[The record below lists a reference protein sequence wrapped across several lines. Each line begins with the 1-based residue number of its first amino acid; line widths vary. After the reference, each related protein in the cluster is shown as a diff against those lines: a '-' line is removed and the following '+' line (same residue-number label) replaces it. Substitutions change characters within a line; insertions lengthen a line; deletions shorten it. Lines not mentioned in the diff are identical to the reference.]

1 MGSPCLDTRKKQ
13 PFLNHIFIQSCFP
26 KKVFICFSAGYF
38 GCLALSEVLKMDKVR
53 KYFGKFAA
61 VDDISF
67 SLKEGGI
74 YLLIGPNGCGKTTLV
89 NCISGIYTPDEGHIH
104 YRDAD
109 ITGEEMFKIARRGL
123 VRTFQIASP
132 FLRLTTLEN
141 MLVAL
146 PDNVGENILL
156 SLFKPTWIDS
166 EINAVRRASE
176 LLKVLGL
183 RHVWNN
189 PANTLSGGELKL
201 LEIGRALMC
210 GAETILLDEP
220 VGSIDP
226 VLCHQ
231 IFSHVLRLRDE
242 LGITFLVIE
251 HRLEVAAQYAD
262 HVFAMDRGRLVT
274 EGTAEEVFEDERVIK
289 AYLGE

>member
-1 MGSPCLDTRKKQ
+1 
-13 PFLNHIFIQSCFP
+13 
-26 KKVFICFSAGYF
+26 
-38 GCLALSEVLKMDKVR
+38 LSDILRIDNVR
-53 KYFGKFAA
+53 KYFGRFAA
-61 VDDISF
+61 VDGISLG
-67 SLKEGGI
+67 LKEGGV
-74 YLLIGPNGCGKTTLV
+74 YLLVGPNGCGKSTLV
-89 NCISGIYTPDEGHIH
+89 NCISGFFHPEEGRIY
-104 YRDAD
+104 YRNVE
-109 ITGEEMFKIARRGL
+109 ITKEDMYKIARRGL

-132 FLRLTTLEN
+132 FLALTTLEN

-146 PDNVGENILL
+146 PDNAGENIFF
-156 SLFKPTWIDS
+156 SLFKPTWEGS
-166 EINAVRRASE
+166 EVNAVRRASE
-176 LLKVLGL
+176 LLRVLGL
-183 RHVWNN
+183 RHVWSM

-226 VLCHQ
+226 KLCHQ

-242 LGITFLVIE
+242 LGLTFLVIE

-262 HVFAMDRGRLVT
+262 HVFAMDRGRLVC
-274 EGTAEEVFEDERVIK
+274 EGTAEEVFEDPRVIA

>member
-1 MGSPCLDTRKKQ
+1 M
-13 PFLNHIFIQSCFP
+13 
-26 KKVFICFSAGYF
+26 
-38 GCLALSEVLKMDKVR
+38 SEILRIDNVS

-61 VDDISF
+61 VDGISF
-67 SLKEGGI
+67 GLKEGGI
-74 YLLIGPNGCGKTTLV
+74 FLLVGPNGCGKSTLV
-89 NCISGIYTPDEGHIH
+89 NCISGFFRPEEGNIY
-104 YRDAD
+104 YREAD
-109 ITGEEMFKIARRGL
+109 ITGEDMFKIARRGL

-146 PDNVGENILL
+146 PDNAGENILF
-156 SLFKPTWIDS
+156 SLFKPTWAGS
-166 EINAVRRASE
+166 EIDAVRRASE
-176 LLKVLGL
+176 LLRVLGL
-183 RHVWNN
+183 RHVWSM

-226 VLCHQ
+226 KLCHQ

-262 HVFAMDRGRLVT
+262 HVFAMDRGKLVT
-274 EGTAEEVFEDERVIK
+274 EGTAEEVFEDPRVIA

>member
-1 MGSPCLDTRKKQ
+1 M
-13 PFLNHIFIQSCFP
+13 
-26 KKVFICFSAGYF
+26 
-38 GCLALSEVLKMDKVR
+38 SEILRIDKVR
-53 KYFGKFAA
+53 KYFGRFAA
-61 VDDISF
+61 VDDISIG
-67 SLKEGGI
+67 LKEGGI
-74 YLLIGPNGCGKTTLV
+74 YLLVGPNGCGKTTLT
-89 NCISGIYTPDEGHIH
+89 NCISGIFHAEEGNIY
-104 YRDAD
+104 YRDED
-109 ITGEEMFKIARRGL
+109 ITKEEMYKIARRGL

-146 PDNVGENILL
+146 PDNKGENIAYSLL
-156 SLFKPTWIDS
+156 KPTWIDS
-166 EINAVRRASE
+166 EINAVRRATE

-183 RHVWNN
+183 KHVWNK

-201 LEIGRALMC
+201 LEIGRTLMA
-210 GAETILLDEP
+210 GADTIILDEP

-226 VLCHQ
+226 KLCHQ
-231 IFSHVLRLRDE
+231 IFNHVLRLRDE

-262 HVFAMDRGRLVT
+262 HVFAMDRGKLVT
-274 EGTAEEVFEDERVIK
+274 EGTAEEVFEDPRVIE

>member
-1 MGSPCLDTRKKQ
+1 M
-13 PFLNHIFIQSCFP
+13 
-26 KKVFICFSAGYF
+26 
-38 GCLALSEVLKMDKVR
+38 SEVLRIEGVS

-61 VDDISF
+61 VDGMSF
-67 SLKEGGI
+67 GLKEGGI
-74 YLLIGPNGCGKTTLV
+74 YLLVGPNGCGKSTLV
-89 NCISGIYTPDEGHIH
+89 NCISGIFVPEEGKVF

-109 ITGEEMFKIARRGL
+109 ITKEEMYKISRRGL

-146 PDNVGENILL
+146 PDNAGENIAL
-156 SLFKPTWIDS
+156 SLFKPTWADS
-166 EINAVRRASE
+166 EINAVRRAAE
-176 LLKVLGL
+176 LLRVLGL
-183 RHVWNN
+183 KHVWHM
-189 PANTLSGGELKL
+189 PATTLSGGELKL
-201 LEIGRALMC
+201 LEIGRALMS

-231 IFSHVLRLRDE
+231 IFNHVLRLRDE

-262 HVFAMDRGRLVT
+262 HVFAMDRGQLVT
-274 EGTAEEVFEDERVIK
+274 EGSAEEVFEDERVIK

>member
-1 MGSPCLDTRKKQ
+1 M
-13 PFLNHIFIQSCFP
+13 
-26 KKVFICFSAGYF
+26 
-38 GCLALSEVLKMDKVR
+38 SEILKIENVR
-53 KYFGKFAA
+53 KYFGRFAA
-61 VDDISF
+61 VDGISIR
-67 SLKEGGI
+67 LKEGGI
-74 YLLIGPNGCGKTTLV
+74 YLLVGPNGCGKSTLT
-89 NCISGIYTPDEGHIH
+89 NCISGLFHAEEGKIY
-104 YRDAD
+104 YRDED
-109 ITGEEMFKIARRGL
+109 ITREEMYKIARKGL

-146 PDNVGENILL
+146 PDNAGENLFK
-156 SLFKPTWIDS
+156 SLAKPTWIDS

-183 RHVWNN
+183 KHVWNK

-201 LEIGRALMC
+201 LEIGRTLMS

-226 VLCHQ
+226 KLCHQ
-231 IFSHVLRLRDE
+231 IFNHVLKLRDD

-262 HVFAMDRGRLVT
+262 HVFAMDRGKLVT
-274 EGTAEEVFEDERVIK
+274 EGTAEEVFEDPRVIES
-289 AYLGE
+289 YLGE

>member
-1 MGSPCLDTRKKQ
+1 M
-13 PFLNHIFIQSCFP
+13 
-26 KKVFICFSAGYF
+26 
-38 GCLALSEVLKMDKVR
+38 SEVLRCEGVK

-61 VDDISF
+61 VDGMTI

-74 YLLIGPNGCGKTTLV
+74 YLLVGPNGCGKSTLV
-89 NCISGIYTPDEGHIH
+89 NCISGIYVPEEGRVF

-109 ITGEEMFKIARRGL
+109 ITGEDMYKIARRGL

-146 PDNVGENILL
+146 PENAGENIAL
-156 SLFKPTWIDS
+156 SLFKPTWVES
-166 EINAVRRASE
+166 EISAVRRAAE
-176 LLKVLGL
+176 LLRVLGL

-189 PANTLSGGELKL
+189 QANTLSGGELKL
-201 LEIGRALMC
+201 LEIGRALMS

-226 VLCHQ
+226 KLCHQ

-262 HVFAMDRGRLVT
+262 HVFAMDRGKLVT
-274 EGTAEEVFEDERVIK
+274 EGTAEEVFEDERVIQ

>member
-1 MGSPCLDTRKKQ
+1 M
-13 PFLNHIFIQSCFP
+13 
-26 KKVFICFSAGYF
+26 AM
-38 GCLALSEVLKMDKVR
+38 SEVLRIENVS
-53 KYFGKFAA
+53 KYFGRFAA

-67 SLKEGGI
+67 GLKEGGI
-74 YLLIGPNGCGKTTLV
+74 YLLVGPNGCGKSTLV
-89 NCISGIYTPDEGHIH
+89 NCISGFFHPEQGSIY
-104 YRDAD
+104 YRDTE
-109 ITGEEMFKIARRGL
+109 ITKEEMYQIARRGL

-146 PDNVGENILL
+146 PDNAGENIFL
-156 SLFKPTWIDS
+156 SLFRPTWTES
-166 EINAVRRASE
+166 EVSAVRRAAE
-176 LLKVLGL
+176 LLRVLGL
-183 RHVWNN
+183 RHVWNM

-226 VLCHQ
+226 KLCHQ
-231 IFSHVLRLRDE
+231 IFSHVLRLRDD

-262 HVFAMDRGRLVT
+262 HVFAMDRGKLVT

>member
-1 MGSPCLDTRKKQ
+1 MNMR
-13 PFLNHIFIQSCFP
+13 
-26 KKVFICFSAGYF
+26 
-38 GCLALSEVLKMDKVR
+38 M
-53 KYFGKFAA
+53 
-61 VDDISF
+61 
-67 SLKEGGI
+67 KEGGI
-74 YLLIGPNGCGKTTLV
+74 YLLVGPNGCGKTTLV
-89 NCISGIYTPDEGHIH
+89 NCISGIFKPNGGNIY

-109 ITGEEMFKIARRGL
+109 ISTEPMFKIAQRGL

-141 MLVAL
+141 MLAAI
-146 PDNVGENILL
+146 PDNAGENIVL
-156 SLFKPTWIDS
+156 SLFKPTWEDS
-166 EINAVRRASE
+166 EVTAVRRASE
-176 LLKVLGL
+176 LLRVLGL
-183 RHVWNN
+183 RHVWNM

-226 VLCHQ
+226 KLCHQ

-262 HVFAMDRGRLVT
+262 HVFAMDRGKLVC
-274 EGTAEEVFEDERVIK
+274 EGTAEEVFEDPRVIA

>member
-1 MGSPCLDTRKKQ
+1 M
-13 PFLNHIFIQSCFP
+13 
-26 KKVFICFSAGYF
+26 
-38 GCLALSEVLKMDKVR
+38 SEVLKIQNVH

-61 VDDISF
+61 NDGITF

-74 YLLIGPNGCGKTTLV
+74 YLLVGPNGCGKSTLV
-89 NCISGIYTPDEGHIH
+89 NCISGIFEPEEGSII
-104 YRDAD
+104 YRGED
-109 ITGEEMFKIARRGL
+109 ITGEDMYKISRRGL

-132 FLRLTTLEN
+132 FLSLTTLEN

-146 PDNVGENILL
+146 PDNAGENIAL

-166 EINAVRRASE
+166 EISAVRRATE
-176 LLKVLGL
+176 LLKVLG
-183 RHVWNN
+183 
-189 PANTLSGGELKL
+189 
-201 LEIGRALMC
+201 GRALMT

-231 IFSHVLRLRDE
+231 IFSHVLRLRYE

-262 HVFAMDRGRLVT
+262 HVFAMDRGKMVV
-274 EGTAEEVFEDERVIK
+274 EGTAKEVFEDKRVIK

>member
-1 MGSPCLDTRKKQ
+1 M
-13 PFLNHIFIQSCFP
+13 
-26 KKVFICFSAGYF
+26 
-38 GCLALSEVLKMDKVR
+38 SEILKIDKVS

-61 VDDISF
+61 VDRLSF
-67 SLKEGGI
+67 GLKEGGI
-74 YLLIGPNGCGKTTLV
+74 YLLVGPNGCGKSTLV
-89 NCISGIYTPDEGHIH
+89 NCISGLYTPEEGNVY
-104 YRDAD
+104 YREVD
-109 ITGEEMFKIARRGL
+109 ITGEDMYKISRRGL

-146 PDNVGENILL
+146 PDNAGENIFL
-156 SLFKPTWIDS
+156 SLFKPTWEES
-166 EINAVRRASE
+166 EVNAVRRASE
-176 LLKVLGL
+176 LLRVLGL
-183 RHVWNN
+183 RHVWNM

-226 VLCHQ
+226 KLCHQ

-242 LGITFLVIE
+242 LGLTFLVIE

-262 HVFAMDRGRLVT
+262 HVFAMDRGQLVT
-274 EGTAEEVFEDERVIK
+274 EGTAEEVFEDPRVIT

>member
-1 MGSPCLDTRKKQ
+1 MSQ
-13 PFLNHIFIQSCFP
+13 
-26 KKVFICFSAGYF
+26 
-38 GCLALSEVLKMDKVR
+38 EVLIVDNVTKL
-53 KYFGKFAA
+53 FGQFAA
-61 VDDISF
+61 VDGMNMRMN
-67 SLKEGGI
+67 EGGV
-74 YLLIGPNGCGKTTLV
+74 YLLVGPNGCGKSTLV
-89 NCISGIYTPDEGHIH
+89 NCISGFYKPNDGNVY
-104 YRDAD
+104 YRSAD
-109 ITGEEMFKIARRGL
+109 ITGEPMYKIAQRGL

-141 MLVAL
+141 MLAAI
-146 PDNVGENILL
+146 PDNAGESIVL
-156 SLFKPTWIDS
+156 SLFRPTWEGS
-166 EINAVRRASE
+166 EVTAVKRASE
-176 LLKVLGL
+176 LLRVLGL
-183 RHVWNN
+183 RHVWNM

-226 VLCHQ
+226 KLCHQ
-231 IFSHVLRLRDE
+231 IFNHVLRLRDE

-262 HVFAMDRGRLVT
+262 HVFAMDRGKLVV
-274 EGTAEEVFEDERVIK
+274 EGTAEEVFADPRVIA

>member
-1 MGSPCLDTRKKQ
+1 MSEILK
-13 PFLNHIFIQSCFP
+13 IQ
-26 KKVFICFSAGYF
+26 
-38 GCLALSEVLKMDKVR
+38 EVR
-53 KYFGKFAA
+53 KFFGKFAA

-67 SLKEGGI
+67 DLKEGGI
-74 YLLIGPNGCGKTTLV
+74 YLLVGPNGCGKTTLV
-89 NCISGIYTPDEGHIH
+89 NCISGIFKPEEGQIF

-109 ITGEEMFKIARRGL
+109 ITGEKMYKISRRGL

-132 FLRLTTLEN
+132 FLSLTTLEN

-146 PDNVGENILL
+146 PENAGENIFF
-156 SLFKPTWIDS
+156 SLFKPTWLES
-166 EINAVRRASE
+166 EVSAVRKAAE
-176 LLKVLGL
+176 LLRVLGL
-183 RHVWNN
+183 RHVWNM

-226 VLCHQ
+226 KLCHQ

-262 HVFAMDRGRLVT
+262 HVFAMDRGKLVT
-274 EGTAEEVFEDERVIK
+274 EGTAEEVFEDPRVIA

>member
-1 MGSPCLDTRKKQ
+1 M
-13 PFLNHIFIQSCFP
+13 
-26 KKVFICFSAGYF
+26 AM
-38 GCLALSEVLKMDKVR
+38 SEVLRIENVS
-53 KYFGKFAA
+53 KYFGRFAA

-67 SLKEGGI
+67 GLKEGGI
-74 YLLIGPNGCGKTTLV
+74 YLLVGPNGCGKSTLV
-89 NCISGIYTPDEGHIH
+89 NCISGFFHPEQGSIY
-104 YRDAD
+104 YRDTE
-109 ITGEEMFKIARRGL
+109 ITKEEMYQIARRGL

-146 PDNVGENILL
+146 PDNAGENIFL
-156 SLFKPTWIDS
+156 SLFRPTWAES
-166 EINAVRRASE
+166 EVSAVRRAAE
-176 LLKVLGL
+176 LLRVLGL
-183 RHVWNN
+183 RHVWSM

-226 VLCHQ
+226 KLCHQ
-231 IFSHVLRLRDE
+231 IFSHVLRLRDD

-262 HVFAMDRGRLVT
+262 HVFAMDRGKLVT

>member
-1 MGSPCLDTRKKQ
+1 M
-13 PFLNHIFIQSCFP
+13 
-26 KKVFICFSAGYF
+26 
-38 GCLALSEVLKMDKVR
+38 SEVLKIENVR

-61 VDDISF
+61 VDDITF
-67 SLKEGGI
+67 GLKEGGI
-74 YLLIGPNGCGKTTLV
+74 YLLVGPNGCGKSTLV
-89 NCISGIYTPDEGHIH
+89 NCISGFYRPEEGHIY
-104 YRDAD
+104 YRNAD
-109 ITGEEMFKIARRGL
+109 ITKEEMYEIARRGL

-132 FLRLTTLEN
+132 FLRLTALEN

-146 PDNVGENILL
+146 PDNAGENIFL
-156 SLFKPTWIDS
+156 SLLKPTWQES
-166 EINAVRRASE
+166 EVSAVRRASE
-176 LLKVLGL
+176 LLRVLGL
-183 RHVWNN
+183 RHVWNM

-226 VLCHQ
+226 KLCHQ

-262 HVFAMDRGRLVT
+262 HVFAMDRGKLVC
-274 EGTAEEVFEDERVIK
+274 EGTAEDVFEDPRVII

>member
-1 MGSPCLDTRKKQ
+1 MLM
-13 PFLNHIFIQSCFP
+13 
-26 KKVFICFSAGYF
+26 
-38 GCLALSEVLKMDKVR
+38 SEILKCENVR

-61 VDDISF
+61 VDDFSF
-67 SLKEGGI
+67 GLKEGGI
-74 YLLIGPNGCGKTTLV
+74 YLLVGPNGCGKTTLV
-89 NCISGIYTPDEGHIH
+89 NCISGIFEPEEGHIY

-109 ITGEEMFKIARRGL
+109 ITGEDMYKIARRGL

-146 PDNVGENILL
+146 PENAGENIFL
-156 SLFKPTWIDS
+156 SLLKPRWSDS
-166 EINAVRRASE
+166 EISAVRRASE
-176 LLKVLGL
+176 LLRVLGL
-183 RHVWNN
+183 RHVWNM

-201 LEIGRALMC
+201 LEIGRALMS
-210 GAETILLDEP
+210 GSETILLDEP

-226 VLCHQ
+226 KLCHQ

-262 HVFAMDRGRLVT
+262 HVFAMDRGKLVC
-274 EGTAEEVFEDERVIK
+274 EGTSEEVFEDERVII

>member
-1 MGSPCLDTRKKQ
+1 M
-13 PFLNHIFIQSCFP
+13 
-26 KKVFICFSAGYF
+26 
-38 GCLALSEVLKMDKVR
+38 SEILRVEHVR

-61 VDDISF
+61 VDDFSF
-67 SLKEGGI
+67 GIKEGGI
-74 YLLIGPNGCGKTTLV
+74 YLLVGPNGCGKTTLV
-89 NCISGIYTPDEGHIH
+89 NCISGIFKPEEGRIY

-109 ITGEEMFKIARRGL
+109 ITGEEMYKIARRGL

-146 PDNVGENILL
+146 PDNAGENIFL
-156 SLFKPTWIDS
+156 SLFRPSWLES
-166 EINAVRRASE
+166 EVNAVRRASE
-176 LLKVLGL
+176 LLRVLGL
-183 RHVWNN
+183 RHVWNM

-201 LEIGRALMC
+201 LEIGRALMS
-210 GAETILLDEP
+210 GGETILLDEP

-226 VLCHQ
+226 KLCHQ
-231 IFSHVLRLRDE
+231 IFNHVLRLRDE

-262 HVFAMDRGRLVT
+262 HVFAMDMGKLVC
-274 EGTAEEVFEDERVIK
+274 EGTAEEVFEDPRVIK

>member
-1 MGSPCLDTRKKQ
+1 M
-13 PFLNHIFIQSCFP
+13 
-26 KKVFICFSAGYF
+26 
-38 GCLALSEVLKMDKVR
+38 SEVLRIENVS
-53 KYFGKFAA
+53 KYFGRFAA

-67 SLKEGGI
+67 GLKEGGI
-74 YLLIGPNGCGKTTLV
+74 YLLVGPNGCGKSTLV
-89 NCISGIYTPDEGHIH
+89 NCISGFFHPEQGSIY
-104 YRDAD
+104 YRDTE
-109 ITGEEMFKIARRGL
+109 ITKEEMYQIARRGL

-146 PDNVGENILL
+146 PDNAGENIFL
-156 SLFKPTWIDS
+156 SLFRPTWTES
-166 EINAVRRASE
+166 EVSAVRRAAE
-176 LLKVLGL
+176 LLRVLGL
-183 RHVWNN
+183 RHVWNM

-226 VLCHQ
+226 KLCHQ
-231 IFSHVLRLRDE
+231 IFSHVLRLRDD

-262 HVFAMDRGRLVT
+262 HVFAMDRGKLVT

>member
-1 MGSPCLDTRKKQ
+1 
-13 PFLNHIFIQSCFP
+13 
-26 KKVFICFSAGYF
+26 
-38 GCLALSEVLKMDKVR
+38 VLRIDGVR

-67 SLKEGGI
+67 GLKEGGI

-89 NCISGIYTPDEGHIH
+89 NCITGIFNPEEGKIL
-104 YRDAD
+104 YRDSD
-109 ITGEEMFKIARRGL
+109 ITGLEMYQIARKGL

-132 FLRLTTLEN
+132 FLSLTTLEN

-146 PDNVGENILL
+146 PDNVGENIGL
-156 SLFKPTWIDS
+156 SLLKPTWIDS
-166 EINAVRRASE
+166 EVNAVRRAAD
-176 LLKVLGL
+176 LLRVLGL
-183 RHVWNN
+183 KHVWNK

-201 LEIGRALMC
+201 LEIGRALMT
-210 GAETILLDEP
+210 GSETILLDEP

-231 IFSHVLRLRDE
+231 IFSHVLKLRDE

-262 HVFAMDRGRLVT
+262 HVFAMDLGKLVT

>member
-1 MGSPCLDTRKKQ
+1 MSD
-13 PFLNHIFIQSCFP
+13 
-26 KKVFICFSAGYF
+26 
-38 GCLALSEVLKMDKVR
+38 VLRIDNVR
-53 KYFGKFAA
+53 KFFGKFAA
-61 VDDISF
+61 VDGISF
-67 SLKEGGI
+67 GLKEGGI
-74 YLLIGPNGCGKTTLV
+74 YLLVGPNGCGKSTLV
-89 NCISGIYTPDEGHIH
+89 NCISGFFRPEEGHIY
-104 YRDAD
+104 YRNVE
-109 ITGEEMFKIARRGL
+109 ITKEEMYKIARRGL

-146 PDNVGENILL
+146 PDNAGENIFF
-156 SLFKPTWIDS
+156 SLFKPTWEGS
-166 EINAVRRASE
+166 EVSAVRRASE
-176 LLKVLGL
+176 LLRVLGL
-183 RHVWNN
+183 RHVWNMR
-189 PANTLSGGELKL
+189 ANTLSGGELKL

-226 VLCHQ
+226 MLCHQ

-262 HVFAMDRGRLVT
+262 HVFAMDRGKLVC
-274 EGTAEEVFEDERVIK
+274 EGTAEEVFEDPRVIT